1 MSIITVSI
9 PFPGGTATMA
19 DSTAIAIAA
28 AETARALHTESLW
41 GTAGL
46 AIPGSPI
53 CMMQVQAQSLND
65 MATLMASMSA
75 QQKEMIEAISSIRT
89 SLAGVSS
96 HLAAGVTTQQVALT
110 QQIKNDKFT
119 QQTTN
124 AALERAELPPT
135 KVLPDD
141 LAEDTVAIVKD
152 VTMVKGQIYVGGL
165 VEDSIS
171 KATTWTTTIVTDYI
185 SESFI
190 GVAAGK
196 AKQAIKT
203 LLGITDPGVK
213 ESAAEIAAGKRNI
226 RTIPDGPS
234 AATTPTETLSA

>member
-41 GTAGL
+41 GKAGL
-46 AIPGSPI
+46 LIPGSPI
-53 CMMQVQAQSLND
+53 AMMQVQAQSLND
-65 MATLMASMSA
+65 MATLIASISD
-75 QQKEMIEAISSIRT
+75 QQREMTEAISSIRT

-96 HLAAGVTTQQVALT
+96 HMAAGVTTQQIILT
-110 QQIKNDKFT
+110 EQIKNNKFT

-135 KVLPDD
+135 KVLPAD
-141 LAEDTVAIVKD
+141 LAESTVSVVKD
-152 VTMVKGQIYVGGL
+152 LTMVKGQIFVSGA
-165 VEDSIS
+165 VEDAIS
-171 KATTWTTTIVTDYI
+171 KATTWTTTIVGDYI

-196 AKQAIKT
+196 AKRAVKT
-203 LLGITDPGVK
+203 LLNITDPPLK
-213 ESAAEIAAGKRNI
+213 EIAAEAAAKLREPQ
-226 RTIPDGPS
+226 TLPKGPS
-234 AATTPTETLSA
+234 AATIPTKTVST